1 MASSKETPNAD
12 VAELSYEQARE
23 QLIQVVNSLEQ
34 GTATLEESMA
44 LWERGEALA
53 AQCEKWLTGAKSRLD
68 AAIAAKTA
76 TKKQSTDE

>member
-1 MASSKETPNAD
+1 MATSKENPNAD

-34 GTATLEESMA
+34 GTATLEESMM

-53 AQCEKWLTGAKSRLD
+53 AQCEKWLNGAKSRLD
-68 AAIAAKTA
+68 AAIAAKTPS
-76 TKKQSTDE
+76 KKPTTDE

>member
-1 MASSKETPNAD
+1 MATSKENPNVD

-23 QLIQVVNSLEQ
+23 QLVQVVNSLEQ
-34 GTATLEESMA
+34 GTATLEESML

-53 AQCEKWLTGAKSRLD
+53 AQCEKWLNGAKSRLD

-76 TKKQSTDE
+76 TKKPATDE

>member
-1 MASSKETPNAD
+1 MATSKENPNAD

-34 GTATLEESMA
+34 GTATLEESML

-53 AQCEKWLTGAKSRLD
+53 AQCEKWLNGAKSRLD
-68 AAIAAKTA
+68 AAIAAKTPS
-76 TKKQSTDE
+76 KKTTTDE